1 MACIALSAAML
12 AGCAVGPV
20 FVRPAPPQV
29 SGYSREPLPAQTVAS
44 DVHGGEAQH
53 FVQGLDIPGEWWT
66 LFRSPALNA
75 LIERALAANPSLQAA
90 QAALREANEER
101 YAGEGAL
108 FPTVSADASITR
120 ERISGVSFGAGNTI
134 PVFTLKT
141 ASVNVTYLLDIWGG
155 TRRQIEALKAQ
166 AEYQRFELEASY
178 LTLTSNVVMAAMQD
192 ASLRAQIA
200 ATQEIIDIETQE
212 LAGLKREFAIGATAN
227 TAVLAQAAALAQA
240 RAQLPPLQKQ
250 LAQTRDQLTAYLGRF
265 PSEEPAE
272 TFDLES
278 LQLPEILPVSLPSQ
292 LVEQRPDIRASEALL
307 HAASAEIGVA
317 TANMLP
323 QLTLSA
329 AYGSETA
336 NTLFGPGTAIWNLG
350 AGLMQPLFEGGTL
363 LHRRQAADAAFDEA
377 AAQYRYT
384 VITAFQNVAD
394 ALRSLQSDADAVN
407 AEVAAERAA
416 ADSLA
421 VSQREFRT
429 GTISYLALLDAERT
443 YQQARI
449 GEVQA
454 RATRYSDA
462 VALFQALGGG
472 WWNRADV
479 KEDGGGARSPDD
491 NGTSRNEY
499 RPAKQETVRAR

>member
-1 MACIALSAAML
+1 MVCVALSAAML
-12 AGCAVGPV
+12 AGCAVGPD

-29 SGYSREPLPAQTVAS
+29 NGYSREPLPEQTVAS
-44 DVHGGEAQH
+44 DVHGGEAQR
-53 FVQGLDIPGEWWT
+53 FVQGRDISGEWWT

-75 LIERALAANPSLQAA
+75 IIERVLAANPSLQAA
-90 QAALREANEER
+90 QAALRVANEER
-101 YAGEGAL
+101 YAGEGSL
-108 FPTVSADASITR
+108 FPTVSAGTSITR
-120 ERISGVSFGAGNTI
+120 ERISAASLGTGNRI

-155 TRRQIEALKAQ
+155 TRRRIESLTAQ
-166 AEYQRFELEASY
+166 AEFQRFELEASY
-178 LTLTSNVVMAAMQD
+178 LTLTSNVVMTAMQD

-265 PSEEPAE
+265 PSEEPTE

-278 LQLPEILPVSLPSQ
+278 LQLPDTLPVSLPSQ

-307 HAASAEIGVA
+307 HAASAEVGVA

-329 AYGSETA
+329 AYGSASA
-336 NTLFGPGTAIWNLG
+336 NALFGPGTAIWNLG

-363 LHRRQAADAAFDEA
+363 LHRRRAAIAAFDET
-377 AAQYRYT
+377 AAQYRNT

-394 ALRSLQSDADAVN
+394 ALRSLQSDANAVN

-421 VSQREFRT
+421 ASQRQFRC
-429 GTISYLALLDAERT
+429 GAISHFALLDAERT

-449 GEVQA
+449 SEVRA
-454 RATRYSDA
+454 RATRYSDV

-479 KEDGGGARSPDD
+479 TEDGGKAGSPDD
-491 NGTSRNEY
+491 HGPSRNTY
-499 RPAKQETVRAR
+499 RPAKQDMVPAR

>member
-12 AGCAVGPV
+12 AGCAVGPD
-20 FVRPAPPQV
+20 FVRPGPPLV
-29 SGYSREPLPAQTVAS
+29 SGYSREPLPEQTVAS
-44 DVHGGEAQH
+44 DVHGGEAQR
-53 FVQGLDIPGEWWT
+53 FVQGLDMPGEWWT

-75 LIERALAANPSLQAA
+75 IIERALAANPSLQVA
-90 QAALREANEER
+90 QAALREANEAR
-101 YAGEGAL
+101 YAGEGSL
-108 FPTVSADASITR
+108 FPTLSADASITR
-120 ERISGVSFGAGNTI
+120 QRIAAASVGTSNAI
-134 PVFTLKT
+134 PAFTLKS

-155 TRRQIEALKAQ
+155 TRRQIESLTAQ

-178 LTLTSNVVMAAMQD
+178 LTLISNVVMAAMQD

-212 LAGLKREFAIGATAN
+212 LAGLKREFAIGTTAN
-227 TAVLAQAAALAQA
+227 TAVLAQTAALAQA

-278 LQLPEILPVSLPSQ
+278 LQLPDTLPVSLPSK

-307 HAASAEIGVA
+307 HAASAEVGVA

-336 NTLFGPGTAIWNLG
+336 NSLFGPGSAIWSLG
-350 AGLMQPLFEGGTL
+350 AGLTQPLFEGGTL
-363 LHRRQAADAAFDEA
+363 LHRRRAAIAAFDEA

-394 ALRSLQSDADAVN
+394 ALRSLQSDASAVN

-421 VSQREFRT
+421 ASQRQFRI
-429 GTISYLALLDAERT
+429 GAISYLALLDAERT

-449 GEVQA
+449 SEVQA

-479 KEDGGGARSPDD
+479 KEDGGGAGSPGDH
-491 NGTSRNEY
+491 GTSRN
-499 RPAKQETVRAR
+499 

>member
-1 MACIALSAAML
+1 MTSRQDPPPCACPGLGRGIACIALSAAML
-12 AGCAVGPV
+12 AGCAVGPD

-29 SGYSREPLPAQTVAS
+29 SGYSREPLPESTAAS
-44 DVHGGEAQH
+44 DVHGGEAQR

-75 LIERALAANPSLQAA
+75 IIERALAANPNLQAA
-90 QAALREANEER
+90 QAALRVANEER
-101 YAGEGAL
+101 YAAEGAL
-108 FPTVSADASITR
+108 FPALSANASITR
-120 ERISGVSFGAGNTI
+120 ERISSASLGSGNRAPI
-134 PVFTLKT
+134 FTLKT

-155 TRRQIEALKAQ
+155 TRRQIESLTAQ
-166 AEYQRFELEASY
+166 AEFQRFELEASY
-178 LTLTSNVVMAAMQD
+178 LTLISNVVLAAMQD

-212 LAGLKREFAIGATAN
+212 LAGLKREFAVGAAAN

-250 LAQTRDQLTAYLGRF
+250 LAQTRDQLAAYLGRF
-265 PSEEPAE
+265 PSEEPTE
-272 TFDLES
+272 TFDLQS
-278 LQLPEILPVSLPSQ
+278 LQLPDTLPVSLPSK

-307 HAASAEIGVA
+307 HAASAEVGVA

-336 NTLFGPGTAIWNLG
+336 NVLFGPGTAIWNLG
-350 AGLMQPLFEGGTL
+350 AGLIQPLFEGGTL
-363 LHRRQAADAAFDEA
+363 LHRRRAAVAAFDEA
-377 AAQYRYT
+377 AAQYRAT

-394 ALRSLQSDADAVN
+394 ALRSLQSDANAVN

-421 VSQREFRT
+421 ASQRQFRN
-429 GTISYLALLDAERT
+429 GAISYLALLDAERT

-449 GEVQA
+449 GEIQA
-454 RATRYSDA
+454 MATRYSDV

-472 WWNRADV
+472 WWNRVDV
-479 KEDGGGARSPDD
+479 EEAR
-491 NGTSRNEY
+491 
-499 RPAKQETVRAR
+499 

>member
-1 MACIALSAAML
+1 MTSRHDPPPCACPGLGLGIACIALSAAML
-12 AGCAVGPV
+12 AGCAVGPD
-20 FVRPAPPQV
+20 FARPAPPQV
-29 SGYSREPLPAQTVAS
+29 SGYSREPLPESTVAS
-44 DVHGGEAQH
+44 DVHGGEAQR
-53 FVQGLDIPGEWWT
+53 FVQGLDIPGAWWT

-75 LIERALAANPSLQAA
+75 IIERALVANPNLQAA
-90 QAALREANEER
+90 QAALRVANEER
-101 YAGEGAL
+101 HAGEGAL
-108 FPTVSADASITR
+108 FPTLSANASITR
-120 ERISGVSFGAGNTI
+120 ERISSASLGTSSTI

-155 TRRQIEALKAQ
+155 TRRQIESLTAQ

-178 LTLTSNVVMAAMQD
+178 LTLISNVVLAAMQD
-192 ASLRAQIA
+192 ASLRAQIV

-212 LAGLKREFAIGATAN
+212 LAGLKREFAIGAAAN
-227 TAVLAQAAALAQA
+227 AAVLAQAAALAQA
-240 RAQLPPLQKQ
+240 SAQLPPLQKQ

-265 PSEEPAE
+265 PSEEPTE
-272 TFDLES
+272 TFDLQS
-278 LQLPEILPVSLPSQ
+278 LQLPDTLPVSLPSK
-292 LVEQRPDIRASEALL
+292 LVEQRPDVRASEALL
-307 HAASAEIGVA
+307 HAASAEVGVA

-336 NTLFGPGTAIWNLG
+336 NVLFGPGTAIWNLG

-363 LHRRQAADAAFDEA
+363 LHRRRAAIAAFDEA
-377 AAQYRYT
+377 AAQYRAT
-384 VITAFQNVAD
+384 IITAFQNVAD

-421 VSQREFRT
+421 ASQREFRN
-429 GTISYLALLDAERT
+429 GAISYLALLDAERT

-454 RATRYSDA
+454 VATRYSDV

-472 WWNRADV
+472 WWNRGDV
-479 KEDGGGARSPDD
+479 EEAR
-491 NGTSRNEY
+491 
-499 RPAKQETVRAR
+499 